1 MSNPREPLPGS
12 ARLAP
17 RGRVLGGADPGERI
31 EVSVYLKCAAP
42 DGPVSRDDL
51 CAERTQA
58 LASDVAALERF
69 AAEHGLKVTLKDCAR
84 RLVKLAGSVAQFEA
98 AFGTKLEHVEHDGVR
113 FRARSGTLSVPT
125 GLADRIE
132 AVLGLDT
139 RPAAT
144 PKIVFP
150 RAPQAATSHKP
161 SEVAALYG
169 FPPAAR
175 GGTSQ
180 CVALIELGGG
190 FLDSDTAAAFAA
202 MTLATPEVVAVPVSG
217 GSNAPGKDPGADGE
231 VALDIQVAGGA
242 APGSRI
248 AVYFAPN
255 TDQGFVDAITAA
267 VHDQTNAPSVL
278 SISWGAAESNWSQQA
293 VTSMNSA
300 FADAAKLSVTVTAAS
315 GDGLAAD
322 GVTDGQAHVDF
333 PASSPYVLG
342 CGGTRLTTRN
352 GAITSETVWNSEGG
366 GSGGGVS
373 ALFPLPTYQQGA
385 HVPVSVSTGKAG
397 RGVPD
402 VAADADPGT
411 GYSVIV
417 GGKTQVVGGTSA
429 AAPLWAGLFA
439 LLNRTGGKPVG
450 QPHATLYRNTKVF
463 RDITEGNNNSDGVGY
478 AAGAGWDACT
488 GLGSPDG
495 AALAKAFAP
504 SVA

>member
-1 MSNPREPLPGS
+1 V
-12 ARLAP
+12 AP
-17 RGRVLGGADPGERI
+17 RGRVLGGADPGEHI
-31 EVSVYLKCAAP
+31 EVSVYLKCAPP

-51 CAERTQA
+51 CAERNQA
-58 LASDVAALERF
+58 LTADIAALERF
-69 AAEHGLKVTLKDCAR
+69 AADHGLQVTLKDCAR

-98 AFGTKLEHVEHDGVR
+98 AFGTKLKRIEHDGVS

-125 GLADRIE
+125 GLAARIE

-139 RPAAT
+139 RPVAT

-150 RAPQAATSHKP
+150 RVPQAAISHKP

-169 FPPAAR
+169 FPPAA
-175 GGTSQ
+175 GSGKSQ

-190 FLDSDTAAAFAA
+190 YLDSDTAAAFAA
-202 MTLATPEVVAVPVSG
+202 MKLPTPDVVAVPVSG
-217 GSNAPGKDPGADGE
+217 GSNAPGKDGGADGE

-267 VHDQTNAPSVL
+267 VHDKSNGPSVL

-293 VTSMNSA
+293 ITSMNSA

-315 GDGLAAD
+315 GDSLAGD

-352 GAITSETVWNSEGG
+352 GTISSETVWNSEGG

-373 ALFPLPTYQQGA
+373 ALFPLPAYQAGA
-385 HVPVSVSTGKAG
+385 HIPVSISTGKAG

-417 GGKTQVVGGTSA
+417 GGKSQVVGGTSA

-439 LLNRTGGKPVG
+439 LLNRAGGKPVG
-450 QPHATLYRNTKVF
+450 QPHTTLYQNAKTF
-463 RDITEGNNNSDGVGY
+463 RDITEGNNNSGGVGY
-478 AAGAGWDACT
+478 SAGAGWDACT
-488 GLGSPDG
+488 GLGSPNG
-495 AALAKAFAP
+495 TALAQAFAAR
-504 SVA
+504 VA

>member
-12 ARLAP
+12 TRPAP
-17 RGRVLGGADPGERI
+17 RGRVLGGANPGERI
-31 EVSVYLKCAAP
+31 EVSVYLKCAPP
-42 DGPVSRDDL
+42 DGPASRDEL

-58 LASDVAALERF
+58 LAADVAALERF
-69 AAEHGLKVTLKDCAR
+69 AADHGLQVTFKDCGR
-84 RLVKLAGSVAQFEA
+84 RLVKLAGAVSQFEA
-98 AFGTKLEHVEHDGVR
+98 AFGTKLEQVERDGIS
-113 FRARSGTLSVPT
+113 FRGRSGTLSAPA
-125 GLADRIE
+125 GLAARIE

-150 RAPQAATSHKP
+150 RVPQAATSHKP
-161 SEVAALYG
+161 NEVAALYG

-175 GGTSQ
+175 GKTQ

-190 FLDSDTAAAFAA
+190 YRDSDTIAAFAA
-202 MTLATPEVVAVPVSG
+202 MNLPVPTVAAIPVSG
-217 GSNAPGKDPGADGE
+217 GSNAPGKDEGADGE

-242 APGSRI
+242 APESRI

-267 VHDQTNAPSVL
+267 VHDQSNAPSVL
-278 SISWGAAESNWSQQA
+278 SISWGAAESSWSQQA
-293 VTSMNSA
+293 IASMNSA
-300 FADAAKLSVTVTAAS
+300 FADAAKLGVTVTAAS
-315 GDGLAAD
+315 GDSLAAD
-322 GVTDGQAHVDF
+322 GVADGQAHVDY

-352 GAITSETVWNSEGG
+352 GAISSETVWNSEGG

-373 ALFPLPTYQQGA
+373 ALFPLPAYQRSA
-385 HVPVSVSTGKAG
+385 EVPVSVSTGKAG

-417 GGKTQVVGGTSA
+417 GGKTQIVGGTSA

-439 LLNRTGGKPVG
+439 LLNQAGGRPVG
-450 QPHATLYRNTKVF
+450 QPHVTLYRNATIF
-463 RDITEGNNNSDGVGY
+463 RDITEGNNNSGGVGY

-488 GLGSPDG
+488 GLGSPNG
-495 AALAKAFAP
+495 EALAKAFAAG
-504 SVA
+504 VA